1 MNEKMKKEIENS
13 LSIIGMTLE
22 EATQKYES
30 ICAENNIE
38 TSDQIGVALWRS
50 HVAQFRRSNKPSN
63 SNNSSGGLAK
73 QVFGMFVSLDAP
85 RDTMRWKR
93 NRAGEE
99 YRRDADNAL
108 ENGIVAVATQNAL
121 GKWVVARYHK
131 GEYEEKTISSLP
143 EGAEE
148 GMDGQYFI
156 PLDDLAHYRNGGE
169 NKGYGKPLP
178 AEQFRRQGLFY
189 GSVEGGE
196 KQLWPF
202 SYKNQPGVD
211 FSPNTFDWVHFLAI
225 PNENGNMYGMTEV
238 TLNSLLRNA
247 DLDPE
252 NSDYRNMDTFK
263 VEDFLLEKMDSHV
276 VPLVDV
282 DMAHTERQSLPYNER
297 FIITEGTVC
306 NMNMTPTANGN
317 RILNITDLNA
327 EFNYD
332 DDGGVVTCW
341 IPSHIEIDFGIGS
354 SVIVIGNTSQREVDG
369 EVQPATINVGGLY
382 AMDKK
387 GSVVEAAPVVD
398 EDYDWF

>member
-13 LSIIGMTLE
+13 LSIVGMTLE

-156 PLDDLAHYRNGGE
+156 PLMTSLITVTVAKIR
-169 NKGYGKPLP
+169 GYGKPLP
-178 AEQFRRQGLFY
+178 
-189 GSVEGGE
+189 
-196 KQLWPF
+196 
-202 SYKNQPGVD
+202 
-211 FSPNTFDWVHFLAI
+211 
-225 PNENGNMYGMTEV
+225 
-238 TLNSLLRNA
+238 
-247 DLDPE
+247 
-252 NSDYRNMDTFK
+252 
-263 VEDFLLEKMDSHV
+263 
-276 VPLVDV
+276 
-282 DMAHTERQSLPYNER
+282 
-297 FIITEGTVC
+297 C
-306 NMNMTPTANGN
+306 
-317 RILNITDLNA
+317 
-327 EFNYD
+327 
-332 DDGGVVTCW
+332 
-341 IPSHIEIDFGIGS
+341 
-354 SVIVIGNTSQREVDG
+354 
-369 EVQPATINVGGLY
+369 
-382 AMDKK
+382 
-387 GSVVEAAPVVD
+387 
-398 EDYDWF
+398 